1 MDELVSI
8 GRREDAVADGVP
20 GAADVAV
27 IGAGVVGLAC
37 AVELAQRG
45 LRVTVVERGTA
56 GCGAS
61 HGNAGLLTPSLATPL
76 AQPGYALKAARWM
89 LNAESPFYIR
99 PSLNPALLRWLA
111 VFLWSS
117 RRSRFERN
125 TPALVELCRWSVGAW
140 EGLARSEGPAF
151 GYVRNGLL
159 LLLETHGGLA
169 SAQRSAEFTE
179 RLGVP
184 WEFWEAERVRSEE
197 PCIVGPVLG
206 AVHYPDEAQCEPALA
221 VRRLRAE
228 AVRLGVRLV
237 ERSAATGARVDRG
250 VVRALETERGP
261 IEAEQIVLSNGFWA
275 GSLGRTLGLRIPMR
289 AGKGYSLQFERS
301 ERHPSRP
308 MYLVERKV
316 VVTPH
321 EDRVRL
327 AGTLEVVGDDLSV
340 SARRVGA
347 IERGA
352 RSMVALS
359 ARRAEPEAWAGL
371 RPCLADGMPAIGR
384 APGRK
389 NLWLAIGHQMAGLK
403 SAPATG
409 RLLAELMCGAKPTFD
424 PMPFDPAR
432 CCGG

>member
-8 GRREDAVADGVP
+8 GRREDAVANGVP

-37 AVELAQRG
+37 ALELARRG
-45 LRVTVVERGTA
+45 LRVTVVDRGTA

-89 LNAESPFYIR
+89 LDPESPFYIR
-99 PSLNPALLRWLA
+99 PSLDPALIRWLC
-111 VFLWSS
+111 VFLLSS

-125 TPALVELCRWSVGAW
+125 TPALVELCRWSVDAW
-140 EGLARSEGPAF
+140 EGLARSGDPAF
-151 GYVRNGLL
+151 GYGRNGLL
-159 LLLETHGGLA
+159 LLLETAGGLA
-169 SAQRSAEFTE
+169 SARRSAEFTE

-184 WEFWEAERVRSEE
+184 WELWEAERVRAEE
-197 PCIVGPVLG
+197 PSVIGPMIG
-206 AVHYPDEAQCEPALA
+206 AVHYPAEAQCEPALA
-221 VRRLRAE
+221 VRRLRMEAE
-228 AVRLGVRLV
+228 RLGVRVV
-237 ERSAATGARVDRG
+237 ERCAATGVRAEGG

-261 IEAEQIVLSNGFWA
+261 TEVEHVVLSNGFWA
-275 GSLGRTLGLRIPMR
+275 GSLGRSLGLRIPMR
-289 AGKGYSLQFERS
+289 AGKGYSLQFERG

-321 EDRVRL
+321 EERVRL

-340 SARRVGA
+340 NARRVGA

-352 RSMVALS
+352 RSMMELS
-359 ARRAEPEAWAGL
+359 SRRAEPEAWAGL

-409 RLLAELMCGAKPTFD
+409 RLLAELMCGEKPTFD
-424 PMPFDPAR
+424 PGPFDPAR
-432 CCGG
+432 CCKG